1 MLMDKKKKKLT
12 HLNENTD
19 TMVVSSTDCTGLIPS
34 MPKSEEEIESY
45 NDIYKIPEE
54 GNINTL

>member
-1 MLMDKKKKKLT
+1 MDKKKKKLT

-45 NDIYKIPEE
+45 NNIYKIPEE

>member
-1 MLMDKKKKKLT
+1 MDKKKKKLT